1 MSQSPSRFDVSSGEL
16 VLSNAIVDVTI
27 FCFATVIKT
36 NKIPLFETCILIYI
50 FLPDDEIPAR
60 YIPYLISAP
69 KPVYGPM
76 HIINTRRQIERRHPL
91 ASILTTLS
99 TYFGDFHWS
108 TKVHF

>member
-1 MSQSPSRFDVSSGEL
+1 M
-16 VLSNAIVDVTI
+16 VLSNAIVDDTI
-27 FCFATVIKT
+27 FHHFLFCNS
-36 NKIPLFETCILIYI
+36 NKDWQKKPLFETCILKYI
-50 FLPDDEIPAR
+50 FLPYNEIPAR

-76 HIINTRRQIERRHPL
+76 HIINIRRQIERRHPL

>member
-1 MSQSPSRFDVSSGEL
+1 M
-16 VLSNAIVDVTI
+16 
-27 FCFATVIKT
+27 
-36 NKIPLFETCILIYI
+36 
-50 FLPDDEIPAR
+50 FLPDNEIPAR

-108 TKVHF
+108 TKVYF